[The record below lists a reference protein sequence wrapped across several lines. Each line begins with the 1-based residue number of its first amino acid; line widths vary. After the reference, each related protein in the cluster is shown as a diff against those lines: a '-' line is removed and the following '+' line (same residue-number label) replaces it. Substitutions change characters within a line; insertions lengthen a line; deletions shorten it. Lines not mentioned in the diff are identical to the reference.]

1 MVDKASADRSFMI
14 LDGASEGRVSGM
26 AARPLLEASGLPV
39 EMLSQYAP
47 CSRAVVVELLVPT

>member
-1 MVDKASADRSFMI
+1 MI

-47 CSRAVVVELLVPT
+47 CSQAFVVELLVPT